1 VSLTDR
7 QIEAY
12 SRQLILPEY
21 SGAAQEKLLAVRIE
35 ISGYGLA
42 AQTAAS
48 YLAGAGVGTLY
59 LDQVLHQPGLFVPP
73 NQRSA
78 DTVLAARPAALPL
91 DVLIETDAIESIQS
105 RTAIRYGILRIE
117 ENAAGETFLQ
127 QYPAA
132 TFPKACPICHP
143 RSRSVASGD
152 PAAAA
157 IAGCLSALVALRWI
171 VSPVEKE
178 EPCFQKLRP
187 GDSTFSRDAERP
199 KQPCH
204 CLPPAQNS

>member
-12 SRQLILPEY
+12 SRQLILQEY
-21 SGAAQEKLLAVRIE
+21 SGAAQERLLAARIE
-35 ISGYGLA
+35 ISGQGLA

-59 LDQVLHQPGLFVPP
+59 IDRTLHQPGLFAPP

-78 DTVLAARPAALPL
+78 DTVLATAPAALPL
-91 DVLIETDAIESIQS
+91 DVLIETEETEA
-105 RTAIRYGILRIE
+105 RVNIRYGVLRIE
-117 ENAAGETFLQ
+117 ANAAGETCLQ

-132 TFPKACPICHP
+132 TFPRACPICQP
-143 RSRSVASGD
+143 RSRPATGSD

-157 IAGCLSALVALRWI
+157 IAGCLAALVAMRWI
-171 VSPVEKE
+171 VSPAESE
-178 EPCFQKLRP
+178 EPCFQKIRP
-187 GDSTFSRDAERP
+187 GDSTFSRDAERAE
-199 KQPCH
+199 KPCN
-204 CLPPAQNS
+204 CVPAAKNP